1 MSHPNPSTAM
11 AWVIVDELARCGLSR
26 AVISPGSRSTAL
38 VLALNASADFE
49 TVVQIDERS
58 AGFRALGVSAACGR
72 PGLALTTSGSAV
84 ANLLPAV
91 VEADRSAI
99 PLILLTADRP
109 AEMVKRRTNQ
119 TMDQESVFSGF
130 LRGRFQLGPAVDAE
144 GETDG
149 WRTAVSA
156 AVAVASG
163 GDGAAG
169 PVQINVA
176 FEEPTVPVTDDGR
189 SRAVPYAA
197 DTRRRGSG
205 PVRVTRSLNVKPP
218 EIGSGKRSLVIAG
231 RGNYDAI
238 ALVAF
243 CRSAGIPI
251 LATTLSGARGAG
263 TVSGYH
269 HILVDGVP
277 EGLEPD
283 WVYVVGQPGPSDRLT
298 AVMQTGTPVIHADRW
313 GLFSDISGTMTN
325 AVQSDPVALLKGHVT
340 EQDQGWWDRWAGT
353 DGAVRDA
360 LDLVLSGSDQPTG
373 PGIARSLNEVDW
385 LALVVA
391 SSLPIRDVD
400 SHLTRSGW
408 VFSNRGV
415 SGIDGFASTALGVAS
430 CRPGTVAVT
439 GDLAFLH
446 DSNAFLAD
454 QMAPAVFLVV
464 DNGGGGLFDLL
475 PQAQHAP
482 DFERLFVTP
491 PGRDLSVLANFH
503 GLDFSQVESVAE
515 VAPELKR
522 AMENDGVSVVRVAVD
537 RQEDLAM
544 RRALD
549 DAARGVLDAR

>member
-1 MSHPNPSTAM
+1 M
-11 AWVIVDELARCGLSR
+11 ASVIVDELARCGLSR

-58 AGFRALGVSAACGR
+58 AGFRALGVSAACGH
-72 PGLALTTSGSAV
+72 PGLAVTTSGSAV

-109 AEMVKRRTNQ
+109 AEMVRRRTNQ

-144 GETDG
+144 GEPDG

-156 AVAVASG
+156 AVAVANG
-163 GDGAAG
+163 GDEAAG

-176 FEEPTVPVTDDGR
+176 FEEPTVPVADDGR

-197 DTRRRGSG
+197 DTGRRGSG
-205 PVRVTRSLNVKPP
+205 PERVTPSLRVKPP
-218 EIGSGKRSLVIAG
+218 DIRPGKRSLVIAG
-231 RGNYDAI
+231 RGDYDAA
-238 ALVAF
+238 ALVAL

-269 HILVDGVP
+269 HILVGGVP

-298 AVMQTGTPVIHADRW
+298 AVMQTGTPVVHADRW
-313 GLFSDISGTMTN
+313 GLFSDISGTMTD
-325 AVQSDPVALLKGHVT
+325 AVQSDPVELLKGHVA
-340 EQDQGWWDRWAGT
+340 EQDQGWSDRWE
-353 DGAVRDA
+353 GADAVVRDA
-360 LDLVLSGSDQPTG
+360 LDLVLSASDQPTG
-373 PGIARSLNEVDW
+373 PRIARSLNEVDW

-446 DSNAFLAD
+446 DSNAFLTD

-503 GLDFSQVESVAE
+503 GLDFSQLESVAE

-522 AMENDGVSVVRVAVD
+522 TMENDGVSVVRVAVD

-549 DAARGVLDAR
+549 DAARGVLGAR